1 MVAPSRPRQEST
13 ASSAWG
19 LVLLGGWDLE
29 RCDKFFRRPLSA
41 PKGAHGGC
49 RRTRRRRP
57 VGRPAGAR
65 LSGGGREGGLR
76 PSRFAGHHVVAHA
89 DTAGLGDQ
97 AYGVGTGPGRDRR

>member
-19 LVLLGGWDLE
+19 LVLLWGWNLE
-29 RCDKFFRRPLSA
+29 RSDKFFRRPLSA

-65 LSGGGREGGLR
+65 LSGGGREGGLP
-76 PSRFAGHHVVAHA
+76 PSRLAVHPAVAHA
-89 DTAGLGDQ
+89 QTAGLGQQ
-97 AYGVGTGPGRDRR
+97 AYAMGTGT